1 VRHRCR
7 CGPGRVF
14 LWTHSQLTAAHLAH
28 PDGVQVG
35 PHRYD
40 IVSEKVPT
48 NSLHKVKFVKST

>member
-1 VRHRCR
+1 
-7 CGPGRVF
+7 VF